1 MSDKKKT
8 FEQKALDHIN
18 TPINEGLLF
27 GILKFLMKAK
37 AKKVLRKMAR
47 SPEFKANI
55 ASLNYNLEKLEQEI
69 KDYEE
74 STGKKA
80 YGGPFRRR

>member
-1 MSDKKKT
+1 MSNKKKT
-8 FEQKALDHIN
+8 FEQKALDNIN

-55 ASLNYNLEKLEQEI
+55 ADLNYNLEKLEQEI